1 MFEELDTL
9 HDIQRPDDYAMT
21 AFSLQ
26 RLCILLSW
34 LCCLALPAVA
44 QPKTPDTDLAQ
55 LYGFGDDYF
64 LEVLTMPD
72 HGGNRAR
79 VVVLVRLTYSLM
91 TFRKTAASGTTSD
104 IYTAT
109 PSVYAEAQA
118 DDGVIVDY
126 GQWKDTVRTTQYRQ
140 TNSKHYLAPGA
151 IELRLRP
158 GRYTITYTIDDG
170 TPGRRFS
177 RTTPVFSVP
186 DFSATKPG
194 IGRPIFLQARSG
206 DSLFPAAIDGNALFG
221 RPLLAYVP
229 FSSKGIPSNLRYE
242 VLSVKGEEEK
252 KKEIETVGT
261 GTARIIGQ
269 AIPGRIEPH
278 GNDLFFSLRRDSV
291 PEGAYGA
298 FIEYDASGLDQGSY
312 ALLLE
317 YEVGG
322 ERTVDTIPFLL
333 RWIDMPFTLSS
344 TRYAVKALY
353 PIATDEEMDEILSVD
368 DEEQEGALR
377 EYWRKQDP
385 TPSTSYNERMAEYYK
400 RVDYAHFNFA
410 TLAQSDG
417 VFTDRGKIYILF
429 GPPTDTRRE
438 LNPGA
443 NPREI
448 WTYNN
453 VLRREFIFQ
462 DRSESGAYRLVEYY
476 DL

>member
-1 MFEELDTL
+1 MFEEPDALRDT
-9 HDIQRPDDYAMT
+9 QKPDDNVMT

-26 RLCILLSW
+26 RLYILLPW

-44 QPKTPDTDLAQ
+44 QPKLPETDLAQ
-55 LYGFGDDYF
+55 LYSFGDDYF
-64 LEVLTMPD
+64 LEVLTMPES
-72 HGGNRAR
+72 GTNRAR
-79 VVVLVRLTYSLM
+79 VVVLSRLTYSLM
-91 TFRKTAASGTTSD
+91 TFRKVVPPGTTGD
-104 IYTAT
+104 LYVAT

-118 DDGVIVDY
+118 EDGVIVDY
-126 GQWKDTVRTTQYRQ
+126 GVWKDTIRTEEYRQ

-151 IELRLRP
+151 IELQLRP

-177 RTTPVFSVP
+177 RTTPPFTVP
-186 DFSATKPG
+186 DFSGTKPG

-206 DSLFPAAIDGNALFG
+206 DSLLAAAIDGNALFG

-229 FSSKGIPSNLRYE
+229 FSSRLSPTNLRYE
-242 VLSVKGEEEK
+242 VLSVKGEDDK
-252 KKEIETVGT
+252 KKEVETVGT
-261 GTARIIGQ
+261 GTARIVGG
-269 AIPGRIEPH
+269 AVPGPMKAH
-278 GNDLFFSLRRDSV
+278 GNDLFFVLRRDSV

-298 FIEYDASGLDQGSY
+298 FVEYDASGLDQGSY

-317 YEVGG
+317 YQVEDQ
-322 ERTVDTIPFLL
+322 RTVDTVPFQL
-333 RWIDMPFTLSS
+333 RWIDMPFSLSS
-344 TRYAVKALY
+344 TQYAVKSLY
-353 PIATDEEMDEILSVD
+353 PIATDDEIDKILSVGK
-368 DEEQEGALR
+368 EKQEKALLD
-377 EYWRKQDP
+377 YWKRQDP
-385 TPSTSYNERMAEYYK
+385 TPATSYNERMAEYYR

-410 TLAQSDG
+410 TLVQADG

-429 GPPTDTRRE
+429 GPPTDMRRE

-453 VLRREFIFQ
+453 VLRKEFIFQ